1 MDISN
6 NSDDQQKLASRN
18 YIKWDDPSVEK
29 KSEGEDE
36 DIQAVADQINAIQ
49 KAQYNCH
56 RHCYSG
62 IHKEGS
68 FPVADLANSFRHA
81 CSNARYCEGHSRR
94 REEPPQTSEAEH
106 VRGREGVACA
116 VPVQQ

>member
-18 YIKWDDPSVEK
+18 YLKWDDPSVEK
-29 KSEGEDE
+29 KAEGEDE

-49 KAQYNCH
+49 KAQYNSH

-62 IHKEGS
+62 AHMKVTLRVGEL
-68 FPVADLANSFRHA
+68 ADRLRHP
-81 CSNARYCEGHSRR
+81 CSNPRYCKRHPRHG
-94 REEPPQTSEAEH
+94 EESTKASQAEH
-106 VRGREGVACA
+106 VRRREGMASL
-116 VPVQQ
+116 VPLQQ